1 MVSVEY
7 PPVYDGGLGIAVA
20 ALARALA
27 GRGIAVDVVTRG
39 PAAAT
44 ERDGAVTVHRVAEP
58 DRGAIA
64 DAGYPAFLRW
74 VDAFAD
80 RLAATGLAVARER
93 GIDLVH
99 AHEWH
104 AGAAARRVAAGA
116 GRPLVATVHATAR
129 AKAVARGTA
138 PRLPVEAAERTLAR
152 AAQAV
157 TVASRWLANE
167 LAAAGVARD
176 RIAVLPFGVDLGP
189 APAAS
194 AVRRARTALAAP
206 GRRPILV
213 AGRMV
218 AEKGF
223 QDSIAALPMLLRHQP
238 DAALAIAG
246 EGWYEPALR
255 DAVARTGI
263 EGRVRFLGRLDPD
276 ALAAHYRAADLVAV
290 PSRYEPFGLVALE
303 AMAAGAPVLA
313 AAVGG
318 LAELLPPDE
327 PAMRFPPGDPDALA
341 ARAAALL
348 GDAGLR
354 RRVADRGRR
363 RAEAYG
369 WDAVAA
375 RYADLYAAVRA
386 GALAGAR

>member
-1 MVSVEY
+1 MISVEY

-44 ERDGAVTVHRVAEP
+44 ERDGGLTVHRVAEP

-74 VDAFAD
+74 VDALAD

-138 PRLPVEAAERTLAR
+138 PRLPVEAAEQTLAR

-157 TVASRWLANE
+157 TVASR
-167 LAAAGVARD
+167 
-176 RIAVLPFGVDLGP
+176 
-189 APAAS
+189 
-194 AVRRARTALAAP
+194 
-206 GRRPILV
+206 
-213 AGRMV
+213 
-218 AEKGF
+218 
-223 QDSIAALPMLLRHQP
+223 
-238 DAALAIAG
+238 
-246 EGWYEPALR
+246 
-255 DAVARTGI
+255 
-263 EGRVRFLGRLDPD
+263 
-276 ALAAHYRAADLVAV
+276 
-290 PSRYEPFGLVALE
+290 
-303 AMAAGAPVLA
+303 
-313 AAVGG
+313 
-318 LAELLPPDE
+318 
-327 PAMRFPPGDPDALA
+327 
-341 ARAAALL
+341 
-348 GDAGLR
+348 
-354 RRVADRGRR
+354 
-363 RAEAYG
+363 
-369 WDAVAA
+369 
-375 RYADLYAAVRA
+375 
-386 GALAGAR
+386 